1 MIKQISVF
9 LPNEPG
15 TLANL
20 TKLLMENSI
29 NLRASTVSEMVD
41 YGILKIIVDKT
52 SECIKILED
61 HGYLTVI
68 SEVIAVAVPDKPG
81 ALHEVVKLFG
91 DNKLNIEYLYSAI
104 VNDEA
109 IIIFRVLD
117 TKRAI
122 ELLQSKNVKIV
133 DKL

>member
-91 DNKLNIEYLYSAI
+91 DNNLNIEYLYSAI

-109 IIIFRVLD
+109 VIIFRVLD

-133 DKL
+133 DRL

>member
-9 LPNEPG
+9 LPNQPG

-68 SEVIAVAVPDKPG
+68 SEVVAVAIPDKPG

-91 DNKLNIEYLYSAI
+91 DNNLNIEYLYSAI

-109 IIIFRVLD
+109 VIIFRVLD
-117 TKRAI
+117 TKKAI

-133 DKL
+133 DRL

>member
-9 LPNEPG
+9 LPNQPG

-91 DNKLNIEYLYSAI
+91 DNNLNIEYLYSAI

-109 IIIFRVLD
+109 VIIFRVLD

-133 DKL
+133 DRL